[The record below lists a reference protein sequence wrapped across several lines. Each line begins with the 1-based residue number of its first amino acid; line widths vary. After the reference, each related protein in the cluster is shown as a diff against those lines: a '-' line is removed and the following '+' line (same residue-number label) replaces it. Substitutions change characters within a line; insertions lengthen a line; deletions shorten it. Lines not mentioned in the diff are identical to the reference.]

1 MVTLIHYLNFL
12 GQLNS
17 EGLQIY
23 ALCLWKLGKN
33 DMALSVTRSLASSV
47 LSMEENLAAA
57 SISFIC
63 RLLYN
68 ISGQESAITSIL
80 KMPKQMFRSSKISF
94 VVSAIHVLDQK
105 NQLETVVSSS
115 RSFLTSQEEITAMH
129 ILITL
134 SKLVS
139 PNLYISN

>member
-1 MVTLIHYLNFL
+1 MHYLNFL

-23 ALCLWKLGKN
+23 ALCLWKLGKS
-33 DMALSVTRSLASSV
+33 DLALSVTRSLASNI
-47 LSMEENLAAA
+47 LSMEENVAAA

-68 ISGQESAITSIL
+68 ISGQESAIISIL
-80 KMPKQMFRSSKISF
+80 KMPKQMFRSSNISF
-94 VVSAIHVLDQK
+94 VVSAIHALDK
-105 NQLETVVSSS
+105 NNQLESIVSIS
-115 RSFLTSQEEITAMH
+115 RSFLTSQEDIVAMH

-139 PNLYISN
+139 PNLYN